1 MLGRR
6 LVRIGEEVMRGSKN
20 PGMPTGPSVV
30 LRDVFTNPDSSIT
43 EITTRTGLPQSYVS
57 ECIAKLRADGI
68 IDTTV
73 DPADRRRTLSRVS
86 AQHPLVV
93 ARKGAVSVDAVLS
106 QALGQGNPTA
116 EEVIQSLV
124 ALAKRLEP
132 AEPGPI
138 LGQLRAAHEQGRN
151 PNA

>member
-1 MLGRR
+1 
-6 LVRIGEEVMRGSKN
+6 MRGSKN

-116 EEVIQSLV
+116 DEV
-124 ALAKRLEP
+124 
-132 AEPGPI
+132 
-138 LGQLRAAHEQGRN
+138 
-151 PNA
+151 